1 MASMGQRSYL
11 PHMDARRN
19 QVYTGLYH
27 FRDRFEVVK
36 NQWPS
41 DVRELVDELNERGEK
56 VIFLG
61 GRRKSALQSLD

>member
-1 MASMGQRSYL
+1 MPAEIRYIQDS
-11 PHMDARRN
+11 
-19 QVYTGLYH
+19 T

-61 GRRKSALQSLD
+61 DGVPPTEP